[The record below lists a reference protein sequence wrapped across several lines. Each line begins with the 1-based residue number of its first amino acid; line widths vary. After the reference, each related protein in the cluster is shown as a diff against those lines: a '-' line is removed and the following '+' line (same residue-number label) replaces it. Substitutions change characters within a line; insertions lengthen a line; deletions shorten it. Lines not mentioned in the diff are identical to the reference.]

1 MMLRQ
6 ADGIGRGRDN
16 RSVGD
21 GEMTRI
27 RQVKSVALVAALI
40 VVGLSASGCIIIHS
54 GEWDGGSWNQRAKY
68 ERTVEL
74 EHALAA
80 GGTLA
85 VATASGS
92 IETAGEATDQV
103 RLIATIRARAATDEE
118 AQALAEETEIRF
130 QEAGE
135 RLEVKADV
143 PPLRRRSVS
152 ISYKIVQPRPT
163 GIDCSS
169 ASGSVQAVD
178 LDGDVKAHSASGSVK
193 AERIKGAVRLDS
205 ASGSVRGQDLS
216 GGDIDLSTAS
226 GSASLTNAAEAA
238 TCRLHSSSGS
248 VRARQIQA
256 GSIHLDSGSGS
267 VTAEEANCTRLTAK
281 SGSGNVSVAFS
292 PGAPQ
297 DVVVETGTGSG
308 SIHVTLPPGFAG
320 RVDLS
325 ASSGSIDVDQPV
337 TMKGSIGRRHVTGS
351 IGEGNGS
358 LTAHT
363 GSGSIHVR

>member
-1 MMLRQ
+1 MMR
-6 ADGIGRGRDN
+6 IGRIK
-16 RSVGD
+16 
-21 GEMTRI
+21 T
-27 RQVKSVALVAALI
+27 VALVATLTF
-40 VVGLSASGCIIIHS
+40 VGLSTSGCIVIHD
-54 GEWDGGSWNQRAKY
+54 GEWEGGSWNQRAKF

-80 GGTLA
+80 GGTL
-85 VATASGS
+85 VVSTASGS

-103 RLIATIRARAATDEE
+103 RVVATIWTRAGSEEE
-118 AQALAEETEIRF
+118 AQALAEEIEIGF

-135 RLEVKADV
+135 RLEVKAEV

-152 ISYKIVQPRPT
+152 ISYKIVQPRQT
-163 GIDCSS
+163 SIDCSS

-178 LDGDVKAHSASGSVK
+178 LDGNVKAHSASGSAK
-193 AERIKGAVRLDS
+193 AERIKGNVRLNS

-226 GSASLTNAAEAA
+226 GSASLTNASEVGA
-238 TCRLHSSSGS
+238 CRLHSSSGS

-256 GSIHLDSGSGS
+256 GSIHADSGSGS
-267 VTAEEANCTRLTAK
+267 VTAEEVNCTRLTAT
-281 SGSGNVSVAFS
+281 SGSGNVSVAFA
-292 PGAPQ
+292 PGTPKEVA
-297 DVVVETGTGSG
+297 VETGTGSG
-308 SIHVTLPPGFAG
+308 SINVTLPSGFAG

-325 ASSGSIDVDQPV
+325 ASSGSIDVDLPV

-351 IGEGNGS
+351 IGDGSGS